1 MKITPA
7 LVIDVIF
14 TAFISFILYFILL
27 NYFFAHTLALGVSAT
42 LCALSALFAFK
53 ILYDKNVKIR
63 LSRTQKKQLERTIS
77 QLNLYTT
84 TEQNDLFERA
94 VKKLGY
100 TTQRK
105 KGLIYILEEN
115 CALYLRFGF
124 DGVSKTDI
132 VKAFNAVKSDQLV
145 YVFAE
150 KFSPEV
156 EGFAKRFDGR
166 IITVQAEEAY
176 KFLSENDC
184 LPKEKFSFTQKKNTA
199 LEMLKSLF
207 YKKHARR
214 FAIFGSIFL
223 FTSYFTPI
231 KLYYVIFGSLFLSFA
246 LLCRLFGKERSV
258 KG

>member
-27 NYFFAHTLALGVSAT
+27 NYFFAHTFALGVSAT
-42 LCALSALFAFK
+42 LCALTALFSFK
-53 ILYDKNVKIR
+53 FLYDKNIKIK
-63 LSRTQKKQLERTIS
+63 LSKAQKKQLESVIS
-77 QLNLYTT
+77 QLNLYSP

-105 KGLIYILEEN
+105 KGLIFIHEEN

-124 DGVSKTDI
+124 DGVNKTDI

-145 YVFAE
+145 YVFSE

-156 EGFAKRFDGR
+156 QSFANRFDGR
-166 IITVQAEEAY
+166 IMTVSAEETY

-184 LPKEKFSFTQKKNTA
+184 LPKEKFSFTQKKNTTVK
-199 LEMLKSLF
+199 LLKNLF

-214 FAIFGSIFL
+214 FALFGIIFL

-231 KLYYVIFGSLFLSFA
+231 KLYYLIFGSLFLSFA